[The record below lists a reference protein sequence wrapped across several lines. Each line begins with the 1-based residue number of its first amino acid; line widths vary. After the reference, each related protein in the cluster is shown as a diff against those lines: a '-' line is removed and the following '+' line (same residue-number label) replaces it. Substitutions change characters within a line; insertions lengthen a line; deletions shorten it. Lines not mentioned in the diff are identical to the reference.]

1 MLKTNYC
8 QSKKSVIL
16 ALLLSVTTVA
26 PIFSSYPAAAQ
37 LFRNQR
43 NTNIN
48 RSYNAYDSYLVPA
61 GTTIPVMYEKDKIL
75 VTKEET
81 VPVTLQVAA
90 NVKNRSGTILIPYGS
105 EIVGEIQPAGN
116 GSRFVAKELIIN
128 EDKREYLEAS
138 SDIVTRTEE
147 VKKDSVDSILK
158 GAAIGA
164 AAAAAISAVTGD
176 KAIATEE
183 ILGGAGLGAL
193 GGWLLGKKRV
203 EVVSIDPE
211 TDLDLMVNSDLDL
224 NNAR

>member
-1 MLKTNYC
+1 MLKTNYY
-8 QSKKSVIL
+8 QSRTTTVL
-16 ALLLSVTTVA
+16 ALLLSATTLT
-26 PIFSSYPAAAQ
+26 PFFSASPAVAQ

-48 RSYNAYDSYLVPA
+48 RTYNSSSSYLIPS

-90 NVKNRSGTILIPYGS
+90 NVKNRYGTILIPYGS
-105 EIVGEIQPAGN
+105 QIVGEIEPAGS

-128 EDKREYLEAS
+128 EDRRQYLEAS
-138 SDIVTRTEE
+138 SNVVTKTEE
-147 VKKDSVDSILK
+147 VRKDSVDSILK

-164 AAAAAISAVTGD
+164 AAATAISAVTGD

-183 ILGGAGLGAL
+183 VLGGAGLGAL

-203 EVVSIDPE
+203 EVVSINPE
-211 TDLDLMVNSDLDL
+211 TDLDLTVNSDLDL